1 MKKLPVRN
9 TEALRLFLRLK
20 GVGVFTI
27 DLAFILLPEIWHRAP
42 GTGQPNPVQY
52 SANISWQRRLWK
64 LPPLPAPALRGQ
76 GRWNSGYEGWKHWL
90 WSLQCTCGS
99 SPLCFKFW
107 HENWEVS
114 WRQTGMTERSI
125 FFRCFIFAYLLKVFW
140 ESPSGAST
148 KRFGE
153 HLALA
158 IAEKQIAISNQQNSN

>member
-42 GTGQPNPVQY
+42 GAGQPNPVQY

-99 SPLCFKFW
+99 SPLCSIF
-107 HENWEVS
+107 
-114 WRQTGMTERSI
+114 GMKTERLVVEDKQEWLKDQSFLGVLSLLI
-125 FFRCFIFAYLLKVFW
+125 CLKFFGKAQAVHQLNVLGNIWLWR
-140 ESPSGAST
+140 
-148 KRFGE
+148 
-153 HLALA
+153 
-158 IAEKQIAISNQQNSN
+158 